1 MGIPTSYKTNIQST
15 PFRLA
20 YGLEAVMPI
29 ELQVPS
35 LRIQIRER
43 LPEKQSEQIRLQ
55 QLLELSEKRVRNMAV
70 LEQEQRRCK
79 AFVNQHRNTR
89 ENDFTVG

>member
-29 ELQVPS
+29 EFQVLS

-43 LPEKQSEQIRLQ
+43 LPKEQSEQIRLQ
-55 QLLELSEKRVRNMAV
+55 QLLELGEK
-70 LEQEQRRCK
+70 RRCK